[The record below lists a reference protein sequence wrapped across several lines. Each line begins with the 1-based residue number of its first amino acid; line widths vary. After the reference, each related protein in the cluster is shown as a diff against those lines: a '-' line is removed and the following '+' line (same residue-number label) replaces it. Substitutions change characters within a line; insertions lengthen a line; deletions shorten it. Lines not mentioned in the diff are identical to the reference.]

1 MKALRSP
8 LLSALCL
15 LLCGAHLLLA
25 AGPDP
30 TPAFFEEHCL
40 RCHDAQKT
48 KGGLRLDQL
57 GRDLSELQTAERW
70 DEILTRMS
78 AGEMP
83 PEEEKQ
89 PSAAA
94 RAAVVEWINTRLAEG
109 RALREAKRA
118 RVNLLRLSREEYAL
132 SLRDLLGVHYDSDA
146 PGGLNEDPRW
156 RGFNRL
162 APLLTLSPSHV
173 ERYFEAAQK
182 SVADAFPE
190 KPPQKRSGRTD
201 ATNPKTKE
209 FLEKHRLEKPPRQL
223 VLPGKSFG
231 TVEVKDPGLYRV
243 SVRLSA
249 LPTAGGRLPHLA
261 LWDDVLKRSL
271 DGIDANIPEDQ
282 PATVSFTT
290 RLPRG
295 RFTLLNQAPGTFE
308 ALTLALTTQVPFLH
322 STDRR
327 FVHPAGYQ
335 LFDAAGRAQVP
346 LLLLDSLEWEGP
358 LPEESAAAARQ
369 AFLSEDESSAAVR
382 SALRTFLERCWRRP
396 VAEEEVA
403 EHEAIVRKEQTAG
416 ESFRN
421 AYLAAVTAALA
432 SKNFYYLH
440 EGSPDVDRAR
450 LTAWELI
457 SRLSYFLWSSMPD
470 EALFGLARSGDI
482 LDAGVLRQ
490 QVHRML
496 ADPKAAAFAE
506 HFPKQWLQ
514 LHRLGSFPPDPDLY
528 PDHDRWLEHS
538 MLEESLRFFSEVLR
552 ANLSIREFLKSD
564 WTVLNPRLALHY
576 GLPVPTGGGFQKVRL
591 APESHRGGLLTQAA
605 FLSLTSDGLRHRPVH
620 RGALVME
627 SVFGKTPPPPP
638 PNVEP
643 LEPTP
648 ADSPKATVRMQLAA
662 HAKNAVCASCHSRID
677 PLGFAFDNFDAV
689 GRWRDLEAVGA
700 GTGDHPRVD
709 ASGKLPNG
717 TTFDGPDSFKSL
729 LLLDVDRFAEA
740 LTGQLATFALRRMAT
755 LDDHRRLAEI
765 AARTRENGYPLR
777 DLVIELVCSELFLRR

>member
-1 MKALRSP
+1 MKALCP
-8 LLSALCL
+8 NLLCALFL
-15 LLCGAHLLLA
+15 LLCRLPVSLA

-57 GRDLSELQTAERW
+57 GRDWSELQTAERW
-70 DEILTRMS
+70 AEILSRIS

-89 PSAAA
+89 PPAAT
-94 RAAVVEWINTRLAEG
+94 RTAAVEWINARLAEG
-109 RALREAKRA
+109 RALREARRA

-132 SLRDLLGVHYDSDA
+132 SLRDLLGVQYDIDA

-182 SVADAFPE
+182 SMAEAFPE

-201 ATNPKTKE
+201 AANPKTKE
-209 FLEKHRLEKPPRQL
+209 FLEKHRIQTPPRHL
-223 VLPGKSFG
+223 TLPGKSFG
-231 TVEVKDPGLYRV
+231 TVEVRDPGLYRV

-249 LPTAGGRLPHLA
+249 LPTAGGRVPHLA

-271 DGIDANIPEDQ
+271 DGKDVDIPEDQ
-282 PATVSFTT
+282 PATVNFAT

-308 ALTLALTTQVPFLH
+308 ALTLALTTHVPFLH

-346 LLLLDSLEWEGP
+346 LLLIDSLEWEGP
-358 LPEESAAAARQ
+358 LPEESAAVARQ
-369 AFLSEDESSAAVR
+369 AFLPGDESAAEVR

-396 VAEEEVA
+396 VAEEEIA
-403 EHEAIVRKEQTAG
+403 EHEAIIHKERTAG
-416 ESFRN
+416 ESFHN

-432 SKNFYYLH
+432 SKNFYYLQ
-440 EGSPDVDRAR
+440 EGSPDAERAR

-470 EALFGLARSGDI
+470 EALFGLARSGGI
-482 LDAGVLRQ
+482 LDAGVLREQ
-490 QVHRML
+490 THRML

-514 LHRLGSFPPDPDLY
+514 LHRLGSFPPDPEVY
-528 PDHDRWLEHS
+528 PDHDRWLEQS
-538 MLEESLRFFSEVLR
+538 MMEESLRFFSEVLR
-552 ANLSIREFLKSD
+552 SNHSIGEFLKSD

-576 GLPVPTGGGFQKVRL
+576 GLPVPKGGGFHKVRL
-591 APESHRGGLLTQAA
+591 GPESHRGGLLTQAA
-605 FLSLTSDGLRHRPVH
+605 FLSLTSDGIRHRPVH
-620 RGALVME
+620 RGALVLE
-627 SVFGKTPPPPP
+627 SMFGKTPPPPP

-689 GRWRDLEAVGA
+689 GRWREREAVGT

-717 TTFDGPDSFKSL
+717 TTFDGPEAFKSL
-729 LLLDVDRFAEA
+729 LLSDVDRFAEA
-740 LTGQLATFALRRMAT
+740 LTAQLATFALRRMAT
-755 LDDHRRLAEI
+755 LDDHREIAEI
-765 AARTRENGYPLR
+765 AARCRANGYPLR
-777 DLVIELVCSELFLRR
+777 DLVVELVCSDLFQRR